1 MTETLSQNESVTMKY
16 YRKSAKALSKFSISF
31 FTPEKLFRRS
41 VGYDRAWQS
50 QPKNGV
56 TVWQKKF
63 RCEILL
69 TRESSK
75 PAI

>member
-1 MTETLSQNESVTMKY
+1 MTKTLGQNLSMKMKY
-16 YRKSAKALSKFSISF
+16 YRKSAKDLHKFSTSL
-31 FTPEKLFRRS
+31 FTPELLFRRS
-41 VGYDRAWQS
+41 VGYVWARQS
-50 QPKNGV
+50 QPKSGV
-56 TVWQKKF
+56 TFWQKIF

>member
-1 MTETLSQNESVTMKY
+1 MSKTSSQNLSIMMKY
-16 YRKSAKALSKFSISF
+16 YRKSAKALYKFSISL
-31 FTPEKLFRRS
+31 FTPELFFRSS

-50 QPKNGV
+50 QPKNGL
-56 TVWQKKF
+56 TFWQKMF